1 MVEFRLY
8 YDDTGRA
15 LCYTCE
21 NLEGNYV
28 VIDAD
33 TYHQCRPD
41 VYVINGL
48 LVKREQAT
56 VIQKLKPSSTGVT
69 CSSDDICMITTEGE
83 TTTWKTTTN
92 EYRHY

>member
-21 NLEGNYV
+21 NLEGNYL

-41 VYVINGL
+41 VYVVDGKLI
-48 LVKREQAT
+48 KREQAT
-56 VIQKLKPSSTGVT
+56 VIQKLKPSNTGVT
-69 CSSDDICMITTEGE
+69 CSSDDITMIATEG
-83 TTTWKTTTN
+83 TTWELKTN
-92 EYRHY
+92 EYRHN